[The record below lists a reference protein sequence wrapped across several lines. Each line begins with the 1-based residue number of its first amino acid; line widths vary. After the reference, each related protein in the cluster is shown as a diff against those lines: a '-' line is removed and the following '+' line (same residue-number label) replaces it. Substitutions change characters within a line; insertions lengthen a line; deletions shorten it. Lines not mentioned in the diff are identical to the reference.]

1 MKLTTKLG
9 AAGALALGAV
19 GAMSALGGHANAA
32 QTPPVVPVAS
42 AGNLS
47 NPTPQANAPEVF
59 PPTQAAVPD
68 TDNVQS
74 GDQSTPDPAGP
85 SPASEAASTP
95 ETGPTPE
102 SSGAPSDGAGGHQ
115 DSGANADHQFV
126 GNE

>member
-9 AAGALALGAV
+9 AAGALVLGAV

-42 AGNLS
+42 ASNLP
-47 NPTPQANAPEVF
+47 NPTPQANTPEVI

-74 GDQSTPDPAGP
+74 GDQSTPDPAGQ
-85 SPASEAASTP
+85 SPASETASTP
-95 ETGPTPE
+95 EAGPAPE
-102 SSGAPSDGAGGHQ
+102 SSGAPSDGAGGNQ